1 MIVSYDN
8 LLKQVIVVL
17 EKGLGYTPSQARIT
31 AEVLVEA
38 DARGVPSHGVSRL
51 SFYRSNLK
59 GGFAF
64 TDREPQVVHETPVSL
79 VVDGRSGIGPSI
91 AAFSVDRCVEKALE
105 TGTCSCVVRD
115 SNHYGMAGLWA
126 ERAAR
131 RGCMAVAMTNTRKC
145 CIVTFGKERL
155 LGTNPIAVAIPG
167 MGDDMFLLDMATP
180 VVAHGKVEVYDRRKK
195 PMPMGWVVDEAGRGT
210 SDATHIEELF
220 KGESSSGGHLFLG
233 GEGEELGGHKGYG
246 LGLMVELMCSA
257 LSLGRW
263 SPETFSEPGTG
274 SGITHYFSVSK
285 MDLFGDEE
293 AIRQRVSSIMN
304 SVRLSDRAEGQDRIF
319 VHGDK
324 ERDARAKSLRD
335 GIELD
340 QATVDLFALY
350 SDKFGLSPLEGT
362 R

>member
-1 MIVSYDN
+1 MIVSYDR
-8 LLKQVIVVL
+8 LMDHVVSVL
-17 EKGLGYTPSQARIT
+17 EKGLGYSPSQARIT

-38 DARGVPSHGVSRL
+38 DARGVPSHGVARIA
-51 SFYRSNLK
+51 FYRSNLK

-64 TDREPQVVHETPVSL
+64 TDREPVVVHETPVSL

-91 AAFSVDRCVEKALE
+91 AAFSVDRCVDKALE
-105 TGTCSCVVRD
+105 SGICTCVVRD

-167 MGDDMFLLDMATP
+167 KGDDMFLLDMATP

-195 PMPMGWVVDEAGRGT
+195 PMPMGWVVDENGRGT
-210 SDATHIEELF
+210 TDATHIEGLF
-220 KGESSSGGHLFLG
+220 KGESSMGGHLFLG

-257 LSLGRW
+257 LSMGRW

-274 SGITHYFSVSK
+274 SGITHYFSVSR
-285 MDLFGDEE
+285 MDLFGDEDE
-293 AIRQRVSSIMN
+293 IRDKVSSIMD
-304 SVRLSDRAEGQDRIF
+304 SVRSSEKAEGHDRIF

-324 ERDARAKSLRD
+324 EREAREGSLRE

-340 QATVDLFALY
+340 QATVDMFKVY
-350 SDKFGLSPLEGT
+350 SEKFGLAPLEGI
-362 R
+362 